1 MAGRGEAEEAVLA
14 SVTGWGWFLSAH
26 LSKPLKMTAMEAIL
40 EAVGAQL
47 ASHDVAKRGW
57 KALRRLVCS

>member
-47 ASHDVAKRGW
+47 SIA
-57 KALRRLVCS
+57 